1 MKAIA
6 VLLSVITLL
15 SCALITIEEKMEDD
29 LTMSSLDYL
38 ALGDSYTI
46 GESVGE
52 EERFPAQLFNS
63 EFDYKIEKGE
73 YKIIARTGWTSRN
86 LLDAMEKENLKK
98 GDYNFITLLIGV
110 NNQYQGK
117 PFSQYESE
125 LNELIDKAIH
135 LLEGR
140 SDRLIV
146 VSIPDYS
153 VSPFAASSNKTKIA
167 EEIKKYNTFKQETT
181 KSKGARFVYI
191 TDLTQ
196 NANEDLSLLAFDQL
210 HPSGKSYAQWVSR
223 ILPVLHDIIKN

>member
-1 MKAIA
+1 MKVTAI
-6 VLLSVITLL
+6 LLSLISLL
-15 SCALITIEEKMEDD
+15 SCSLIMIEENMGNKEILERM
-29 LTMSSLDYL
+29 DYL

-63 EFDYKIEKGE
+63 ELDHEIEKGE

-98 GDYNFITLLIGV
+98 GDFNFITLLIGV

-125 LNELIDKAIH
+125 LYELIDKAIE

-153 VSPFAASSNKTKIA
+153 VYLLQHPV
-167 EEIKKYNTFKQETT
+167 IKV
-181 KSKGARFVYI
+181 KSLRK
-191 TDLTQ
+191 
-196 NANEDLSLLAFDQL
+196 
-210 HPSGKSYAQWVSR
+210 
-223 ILPVLHDIIKN
+223 

>member
-1 MKAIA
+1 MKVTAI
-6 VLLSVITLL
+6 LLSLISLL
-15 SCALITIEEKMEDD
+15 SCSLIMIEENMGNKEILERM
-29 LTMSSLDYL
+29 DYL

-63 EFDYKIEKGE
+63 ELDHEIEKGE

-98 GDYNFITLLIGV
+98 GDFNFITLLIGV

-125 LNELIDKAIH
+125 LYELIDKAIE

-153 VSPFAASSNKTKIA
+153 VSPFAASSDKSKIA
-167 EEIKKYNTFKQETT
+167 EEIKHYNTFKKEIAE
-181 KSKGARFVYI
+181 SKGARFVYI

-196 NANEDLSLLAFDQL
+196 NAKDDLSLLAFDQL
-210 HPSGKSYAQWVSR
+210 HPSAKSYAQWVGR
-223 ILPVLHDIIKN
+223 ILPELNDIIKN